1 MNKELIVKRKNVPV
15 SIIGLEY
22 SGKTTFLNWLIKQ
35 RFTRPKP
42 TVGYNFEVLEVAN
55 MHINIFDLSGH
66 EKFRENIWKNFV
78 QSSVG
83 IIFFVDSSDK
93 KKLKKSAKWFWKVVN
108 EWLQEIY
115 SEYAVLFIANKAD
128 LKNSL
133 DLETIINAFDLYKM
147 SKYSNISFQ
156 VFKTSIKEELNI
168 QIAFQWLVNKLN
180 SITKNQQVDIHALI
194 ISDKFANTLYSYDPH
209 NISSDHELL
218 SGFVNAISSFSNE
231 LLGYENLKLVRIGQ
245 YYVLIS
251 QEQDYSVAIFS
262 QSESNL
268 PEARRIIYNIHR
280 KIKEDQKKM
289 LTAKDYQEIVEQ
301 FIS

>member
-1 MNKELIVKRKNVPV
+1 MNPELSVKRKNVPV

-83 IIFFVDSSDK
+83 IVFFVDSSDK
-93 KKLKKSAKWFWKVVN
+93 NKLKKSAKWFWKVVN

-115 SEYAVLFIANKAD
+115 SEYALLFIANKAD

-133 DLETIINAFDLYKM
+133 DLETIIRTFDLYKM

-156 VFKTSIKEELNI
+156 IFKTSIKEELNI
-168 QIAFQWLVNKLN
+168 KTAFQWLVNKLN

-194 ISDKFANTLYSYDPH
+194 ISDKFSNTLYSYDPH

-231 LLGYENLKLVRIGQ
+231 LLGYENLKLVRLGK

-251 QEQDYSVAIFS
+251 QEQSYSVAIFS
-262 QSESNL
+262 LSETNL

-280 KIKEDQKKM
+280 KIKESQKKI
-289 LTAKDYQEIVEQ
+289 LSTEDYQAIVEQ
-301 FIS
+301 FIF